1 VGVSGRFARKLTWR
15 PDRGRRAKAMPSAAP
30 APPEVTYS
38 LGLDIGEIA
47 AGYHLIVRG
56 ISLPL
61 SDYVL
66 AGGPARVVRFLPA

>member
-1 VGVSGRFARKLTWR
+1 
-15 PDRGRRAKAMPSAAP
+15 MPSAAP